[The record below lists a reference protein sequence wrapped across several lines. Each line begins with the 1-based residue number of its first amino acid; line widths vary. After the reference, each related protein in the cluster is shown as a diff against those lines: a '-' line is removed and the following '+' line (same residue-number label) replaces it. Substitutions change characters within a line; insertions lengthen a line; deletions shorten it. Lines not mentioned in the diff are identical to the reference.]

1 MNVNML
7 QLIVILT
14 ITQFILSVN
23 NNLWAYI
30 VSASHTFEN
39 FRHSTNSMMIYQYFR
54 NAGIPDSNIIL
65 ALSEAHTCSPRM
77 KYPGKIFLAD
87 KNKSTCQS
95 DIFIDYKENDFHNF
109 KFLDILRGRYQAN
122 QLVSCFNSRLVI

>member
-1 MNVNML
+1 MINKMMMLYLIFLIYPFVNTL
-7 QLIVILT
+7 
-14 ITQFILSVN
+14 N

-39 FRHSTNSMMIYQYFR
+39 FRHSTNSMMMYQYFR
-54 NAGIPDSNIIL
+54 KAGIPDSNIIL

-95 DIFIDYKENDFHNF
+95 DIFIDYKENDFHNY

-122 QLVSCFNSRLVI
+122 QLVIFILIF